1 MPSVYFPNSY
11 AYSTEMQQIDQHY
24 ILPSCGGERE
34 CAHVSVRVAIGL
46 EVELED
52 DEVVGI

>member
-1 MPSVYFPNSY
+1 
-11 AYSTEMQQIDQHY
+11 MQQIDQHY

-52 DEVVGI
+52 DEVVGVR